1 MMPKHTQKHLD
12 PRQPLVVDTTK
23 LPRQP
28 GATRAL
34 NRVVPAPAD
43 LGLELISVPTGSD
56 LELDLSLTSVS
67 EGVYV
72 SGKVRGSLSGECGR
86 CLNEISEEFGVEI
99 AELFAYADSTT
110 EETTDEDE
118 VGRMQGDL
126 LDLEP
131 AVRDAVVLTL
141 PTNPV
146 CFSRT
151 AQGCAPSAGCISTTF
166 RLITATRKSIPAG
179 PLCAICRKLRSRYRG
194 RPQAQDVAQQHP
206 VPPGELEGDR
216 GLDRGLPPVQV
227 AEAAAHRLL
236 GLRHL
241 QRPSG
246 PRGLS
251 TTQ

>member
-1 MMPKHTQKHLD
+1 MPKHPQSHLD

-34 NRVVPAPAD
+34 KRVVPAPAD
-43 LGLELISVPTGSD
+43 LGLELISVPVGSD
-56 LELDLSLTSVS
+56 VELDLTLTSVS

-72 SGKVRGSLSGECGR
+72 SGNVRGVVAGDCGR
-86 CLNEISEEFGVEI
+86 CLDEISESFDVPI

-110 EETTDEDE
+110 EETTDTDE

-146 CFSRT
+146 CRPDCPGLCPDCG
-151 AQGCAPSAGCISTTF
+151 AHLAD
-166 RLITATRKSIPAG
+166 LPADH
-179 PLCAICRKLRSRYRG
+179 S
-194 RPQAQDVAQQHP
+194 H
-206 VPPGELEGDR
+206 
-216 GLDRGLPPVQV
+216 
-227 AEAAAHRLL
+227 EAVDPRWAAL
-236 GLRHL
+236 GN
-241 QRPSG
+241 
-246 PRGLS
+246 LS
-251 TTQ
+251 TTELPEAASPHRKQNRIEE

>member
-1 MMPKHTQKHLD
+1 MPKPPQNHLD

-43 LGLELISVPTGSD
+43 LGLELISVPEGSD
-56 LELDLSLTSVS
+56 LELDLTLTSVS

-72 SGKVRGSLSGECGR
+72 SGDIRGSLIGECGR
-86 CLNEISEEFGVEI
+86 CLDEISESFDVPI
-99 AELFAYADSTT
+99 AELYAYADSTT

-141 PTNPV
+141 PTNPLCREDCPGLCPECGV
-146 CFSRT
+146 HWDD
-151 AQGCAPSAGCISTTF
+151 
-166 RLITATRKSIPAG
+166 LPADH
-179 PLCAICRKLRSRYRG
+179 SH
-194 RPQAQDVAQQHP
+194 QQI
-206 VPPGELEGDR
+206 D
-216 GLDRGLPPVQV
+216 
-227 AEAAAHRLL
+227 
-236 GLRHL
+236 
-241 QRPSG
+241 
-246 PRGLS
+246 PRWAGLS
-251 TTQ
+251 QLTRTEE